1 LSSDLIMVA
10 MEVVIM
16 TDAQHSTGRPR
27 PRLHS
32 GSAARRAALSFS
44 PDSRAQSDLPSTY
57 YDVVVIG
64 GGAAGLSAALVLA
77 RARRSVMV
85 VDGGRPRNAPASG
98 VHGFLTRDGIPPAE
112 LIAAGQAEV
121 RSYGGQIITGEVVTA
136 GRREDGFRV
145 ILANGSI
152 LTGRRLMITTGLVDE
167 LPEIPGLRERW
178 GQDVL
183 HCPYCHGWEFQDQPI
198 GIIATSSWVVH
209 QALLFRQ
216 WSADLVVFTHTAPPL
231 AAEQTEQLTARGIR
245 VISGRVRRVLTAH
258 DRLTGVELEDGSVVG
273 RRALVVAPRMVA
285 RSAML
290 AGLGL
295 EPTPHPSGLGE
306 HIAVQQN
313 GQTDVPGVWAAGNVS
328 DIVAQVV
335 GAAAGGVMVAAQI
348 NADLVMEETRLAVEA
363 SRRALAATLPSPSS
377 AQPASDT
384 AGPDGRQVTIQDAVL
399 RAVRRR

>member
-245 VISGRVRRVLTAH
+245 VISGRVRRVLTSNW
-258 DRLTGVELEDGSVVG
+258 RT
-273 RRALVVAPRMVA
+273 A
-285 RSAML
+285 RS
-290 AGLGL
+290 LGGGRWWWL
-295 EPTPHPSGLGE
+295 RAWLHARRCWP
-306 HIAVQQN
+306 A
-313 GQTDVPGVWAAGNVS
+313 S
-328 DIVAQVV
+328 DW
-335 GAAAGGVMVAAQI
+335 
-348 NADLVMEETRLAVEA
+348 
-363 SRRALAATLPSPSS
+363 SRRPTHPASGSTSPSS
-377 AQPASDT
+377 RTARRTSLASGPPATSPTSWPRWWERQPA
-384 AGPDGRQVTIQDAVL
+384 A
-399 RAVRRR
+399 